1 MSTTMDTHATT
12 NDSQSIHRQ
21 FTYDSNDNLDITHA
35 PEYPLHVE
43 LPMNPSDFASRD
55 GLETSI
61 FEVLLGSWQQ
71 LMGNLKT
78 SYVNTT
84 DRLIDEVYITLS
96 QEQVNDALAKF
107 VTNNVDMLLNLRMD
121 LHQNWLRLYC
131 TVNIM
136 GIFAS
141 VYSDFRLVDAT
152 LTGKTQRF
160 VFEQISNTQI
170 VEFHSKKWWQVPAAK
185 LGVKLYRTVMRADP
199 LPFLLS
205 KIKVKNEPF
214 ATHKGNYIYLDIN
227 RYLAKQKTIIKT
239 LQKVQINHAETKNH
253 ELILKA
259 QLNPAELINF
269 GTSGED
275 IITEKDN
282 PNNAQAKS

>member
-1 MSTTMDTHATT
+1 MTLPDSSDQRSPDDTP
-12 NDSQSIHRQ
+12 IHH
-21 FTYDSNDNLDITHA
+21 DEPHLH
-35 PEYPLHVE
+35 PLHVE

-121 LHQNWLRLYC
+121 LHHNWLRLYC
-131 TVNIM
+131 TVNVM

-141 VYSDFRLVDAT
+141 VYSDFRLVDAS
-152 LTGKTQRF
+152 LTGKVQRF
-160 VFEQISNTQI
+160 VFEQIGNTEI
-170 VEFHSKKWWQVPAAK
+170 VELHSKKWWQVPAAK

-214 ATHKGNYIYLDIN
+214 ATHKGNYIYLDIH
-227 RYLAKQKTIIKT
+227 RYLAKQKKILKT

-259 QLNPAELINF
+259 QLNPAELISF

-282 PNNAQAKS
+282 PNAHPESQ